1 MKVAVLGSGN
11 MGTALARLLAD
22 NGQSVMCWDHMPEV
36 VDDIRKNHQNSRFL
50 PGVALPSSITADL
63 LLNHVV
69 RDVEIVF
76 IAVLSSHFRQVVKE
90 FSPFSMPQTTVVG
103 TSKGLE
109 LTTGKRM
116 SEIYG
121 EAAVHPADHY
131 VALSGPSIANEFAR
145 QKPTAVV
152 LACPNP
158 SCLSKTKDA
167 LVNPYFRM
175 ETTTDV
181 AGVEWGGAL
190 KNIYALGFG
199 FLDGLNHGSSNLKSA
214 FLALALKEMKQIA
227 GKLGAKPQTLD
238 GFAGL
243 GDLVMTGLSS
253 ESHNRKLGEFLANG
267 TEFDKAVAQM
277 GGVEPE
283 GVKTVRW
290 VLEKIGSSLET
301 PLASLIQNCLNQPA
315 ARAKFVDEV
324 WKIIN

>member
-1 MKVAVLGSGN
+1 MKIAVVGSGN

-22 NGQSVMCWDHMPEV
+22 NGHSVMCWDHMPEV

-50 PGVALPSSITADL
+50 SGVSLPSSISADL

-69 RDVEIVF
+69 RGTDIVF
-76 IAVLSSHFRQVVKE
+76 IAVPAAFFRQVVKE
-90 FSPFSMPQTTVVG
+90 FSPFSMPQTIVVG
-103 TSKGLE
+103 ATKGME
-109 LTTGKRM
+109 LSTGNLM
-116 SEIYG
+116 SEVYG
-121 EAAVHPADHY
+121 EAAVHPSDHY

-152 LACPNP
+152 LACPNS
-158 SCLSKTKDA
+158 SCLHKAKEV

-175 ETTTDV
+175 ETTDDV
-181 AGVEWGGAL
+181 TGVEWGGVL
-190 KNIYALGFG
+190 RNIYALGFG

-214 FLALALKEMKQIA
+214 FMALALKEMKQIA
-227 GKLGAKPQTLD
+227 CKLGAKPQTLD

-243 GDLVMTGLSS
+243 GDLVMTSLSS
-253 ESHNRKLGEFLANG
+253 DSPNRKLGESLAKG
-267 TEFDKAVAQM
+267 MEFDKAIAQL

-283 GVKTVRW
+283 GVKNIQW

-301 PLASLIQNCLNQPA
+301 PLACLIQNGLNQPA
-315 ARAKFVDEV
+315 ARTKFVDEV